1 MIDLAILGVLKDQ
14 DLHGYELRKR
24 LGDLLGSRLAV
35 SFGSVYP
42 TLAKLEKAGFVKAV
56 TSDAGSLPR
65 TPMSGSLAGELAALR
80 ANPAALHTP
89 SRGGRGKKVYGITAR
104 GDERLHELL
113 VDGDPAGDDASTP
126 RDHGVGAA
134 SSDRDFAVRVAFC
147 HHLARPE
154 RLGLFQ
160 RRRDVL
166 RQRRDQ
172 RRQAT
177 TAGDEAKGQGP
188 GEVNDYLRSLLEH
201 DTETLSADLT
211 WLDGLIKAERATVK
225 PLNPN
230 TKGQHQR

>member
-42 TLAKLEKAGFVKAV
+42 TLAKLEEAGFVKAV

-80 ANPAALHTP
+80 ANPAALHAP
-89 SRGGRGKKVYGITAR
+89 ARGGRGKKVYGITQR

-113 VDGDPAGDDASTP
+113 VDGDPAGDDASG
-126 RDHGVGAA
+126 RREQGVAAA

-147 HHLARPE
+147 HHLERPE
-154 RLGLFQ
+154 RLGLFE
-160 RRRDVL
+160 RRRDEL
-166 RQRRDQ
+166 RERRDQ
-172 RRQAT
+172 RRQAAAPSVGATEQNT
-177 TAGDEAKGQGP
+177 THLNG
-188 GEVNDYLRSLLEH
+188 YLRSLLQH
-201 DTETLSADLT
+201 DTEALTADVT
-211 WLDGLIKAERATVK
+211 WLDGLIEAERATVEHQHH
-225 PLNPN
+225 N